1 MTARHPRRPRPS
13 APAPV
18 PVPTHRPRRLA
29 PVLGA
34 AAALFLTAGCSGST
48 APASPPAAAAP
59 QQAQGGADRTD
70 PHDGGAS
77 SGNPGG
83 QAGRQGRGEQ
93 DGQTGQAGRSGQE
106 GQAGTGQGGEAKPA
120 PRALSIPSLGV
131 TSALERLGQQED
143 GTMET
148 PRDPDKAGWYAPGPA
163 PGAKGPAVIAG
174 HVSWNGKPSVF
185 HRLSAMKRGERIR
198 VDREDGTTAEFTVER
213 VGQYPKNRFPTV
225 EVYKNTD
232 HAGLRLIT
240 CGGRYDE
247 SKRYYSDNVVVFAR
261 LTGGA

>member
-1 MTARHPRRPRPS
+1 M
-13 APAPV
+13 
-18 PVPTHRPRRLA
+18 
-29 PVLGA
+29 
-34 AAALFLTAGCSGST
+34 
-48 APASPPAAAAP
+48 P
-59 QQAQGGADRTD
+59 QQGQGGAAHTN
-70 PHDGGAS
+70 PHDGGAP
-77 SGNPGG
+77 SGDPGGQSGQEGRARQDG
-83 QAGRQGRGEQ
+83 QAGRE
-93 DGQTGQAGRSGQE
+93 GRSGQE
-106 GQAGTGQGGEAKPA
+106 GQGEDGQGGEGQGGESQGGEAKPA

-131 TSALERLGQQED
+131 TSTLERLGQQKD

-148 PRDPDKAGWYAPGPA
+148 PRDPGKAGWYVPGPA

-174 HVSWNGKPSVF
+174 HVSWNGRPSVF
-185 HRLSAMKRGERIR
+185 HRLSAMKPGEKIR

-225 EVYKNTD
+225 EVYKNID

-261 LTGGA
+261 LTDGA